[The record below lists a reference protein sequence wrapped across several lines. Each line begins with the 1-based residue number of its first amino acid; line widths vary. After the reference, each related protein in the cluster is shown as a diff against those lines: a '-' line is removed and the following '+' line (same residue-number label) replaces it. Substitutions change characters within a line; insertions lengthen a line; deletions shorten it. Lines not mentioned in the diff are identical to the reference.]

1 MISVVFYQC
10 NQKTLCDVLHICT
23 ENEIY
28 VYEFRFLYLS
38 ANNNNIINITRLYG
52 QTFKMRF
59 FTVCRAQQMEKAYA
73 CTVAL
78 CLSVCL
84 QYLCALNKKEF
95 QSNVSNILIIY
106 SIETYY
112 KR

>member
-1 MISVVFYQC
+1 MISVVFYPC
-10 NQKTLCDVLHICT
+10 NQKTLCDVLHKCT

-59 FTVCRAQQMEKAYA
+59 FYRLPSTTDGKSVRVYSRIMFIGLSAIPVRA
-73 CTVAL
+73 
-78 CLSVCL
+78 
-84 QYLCALNKKEF
+84 
-95 QSNVSNILIIY
+95 
-106 SIETYY
+106 
-112 KR
+112 